1 MAASCTRREW
11 WTGNTFLV
19 VSTLGKVIF
28 RTASPNV
35 PLLPPSCNTPTQLLL
50 AWLVRVIN
58 AGLVTR
64 TRGSAK
70 DNATAHSS
78 SLSSIHLIDGLPI
91 EETTERSSL
100 YHLLVNYGGEALRRG
115 TLDNATAA
123 RDVLCGESVWGITPL
138 EERMRPS
145 CLEFLQGSRGLLRC
159 LPCELTETQSQD
171 TALLTCLRSW
181 AGHGC
186 VTIAGS
192 QDGQKKSLF
201 IIKHFFGSVSYS
213 PSSFFFANAAPCA
226 LPAVLHLLSHSVH
239 STWLGIPP
247 VIEPRVP
254 SRGRA
259 AMSERIS
266 QGNGY
271 VSFGEGESVG
281 GKGRAVSQRVG
292 VDTQSWDSE
301 AWRIF
306 NQSTSTRAEAY
317 VRDLT
322 DTIKE
327 SRLQVVYC
335 IKPILTSTPRDNK
348 TDLAAVCFQLRS
360 LGVLTVGGRITATI

>member
-1 MAASCTRREW
+1 
-11 WTGNTFLV
+11 
-19 VSTLGKVIF
+19 
-28 RTASPNV
+28 
-35 PLLPPSCNTPTQLLL
+35 
-50 AWLVRVIN
+50 
-58 AGLVTR
+58 
-64 TRGSAK
+64 
-70 DNATAHSS
+70 
-78 SLSSIHLIDGLPI
+78 
-91 EETTERSSL
+91 
-100 YHLLVNYGGEALRRG
+100 
-115 TLDNATAA
+115 
-123 RDVLCGESVWGITPL
+123 
-138 EERMRPS
+138 
-145 CLEFLQGSRGLLRC
+145 
-159 LPCELTETQSQD
+159 
-171 TALLTCLRSW
+171 
-181 AGHGC
+181 
-186 VTIAGS
+186 
-192 QDGQKKSLF
+192 
-201 IIKHFFGSVSYS
+201 
-213 PSSFFFANAAPCA
+213 
-226 LPAVLHLLSHSVH
+226 
-239 STWLGIPP
+239 
-247 VIEPRVP
+247 
-254 SRGRA
+254 
-259 AMSERIS
+259 MSERIS